1 MLARAAEPH
10 AFTPP
15 MTPLCCH
22 VTLSGD
28 VLSNFHISRF
38 NFSYFEPRVKA
49 SRTKKKANS
58 ALTSYMY
65 GAIHFF
71 ITDLVYRPTDP
82 SLDGYAPRFTLTFD
96 LVDES
101 DAD

>member
-1 MLARAAEPH
+1 
-10 AFTPP
+10 
-15 MTPLCCH
+15 
-22 VTLSGD
+22 
-28 VLSNFHISRF
+28 
-38 NFSYFEPRVKA
+38 
-49 SRTKKKANS
+49 
-58 ALTSYMY
+58 MY